1 MIGVIIPGSPIITG
15 GPLTSTNVAIDIQN
29 PRIINNITLFQT
41 EALPDGTGAAI
52 YYSTPPYES
61 LQFIGCV
68 CNIRPS
74 DVFYTGWS
82 LNPNV
87 NMFQQ
92 IKLCVKLDKLSNL
105 KMALE
110 EKKDENEL
118 EEDKFIKNV
127 EKINVYQLQHK
138 YLFPICLLGEAGVG
152 KTSLLTRFCDNSFK
166 ERYNNTIGV
175 DFRVITLKY
184 KNIISKIHIWDTAGQ
199 ERFRSLAL
207 NYINNSQGFIFVYDI
222 TNRESFNNIENWVN
236 LALEKNN
243 KNICNFLVG
252 NKTDKEAERK
262 VSVKEGEILAKEKN
276 FFFLETS
283 AKTDDNVQKLFYY
296 CLYRLIEYYKKHEYI
311 ENSQISLSNSNTE
324 EISTIRQP
332 ESKCSC

>member
-1 MIGVIIPGSPIITG
+1 
-15 GPLTSTNVAIDIQN
+15 
-29 PRIINNITLFQT
+29 
-41 EALPDGTGAAI
+41 
-52 YYSTPPYES
+52 
-61 LQFIGCV
+61 
-68 CNIRPS
+68 
-74 DVFYTGWS
+74 
-82 LNPNV
+82 
-87 NMFQQ
+87 
-92 IKLCVKLDKLSNL
+92 
-105 KMALE
+105 MALE

-118 EEDKFIKNV
+118 EEDKFIKDV
-127 EKINVYQLQHK
+127 EKINDYQLQHK

-311 ENSQISLSNSNTE
+311 ENSQISLSNSNIE

>member
-1 MIGVIIPGSPIITG
+1 
-15 GPLTSTNVAIDIQN
+15 
-29 PRIINNITLFQT
+29 
-41 EALPDGTGAAI
+41 
-52 YYSTPPYES
+52 
-61 LQFIGCV
+61 
-68 CNIRPS
+68 
-74 DVFYTGWS
+74 
-82 LNPNV
+82 
-87 NMFQQ
+87 
-92 IKLCVKLDKLSNL
+92 
-105 KMALE
+105 MALE

-118 EEDKFIKNV
+118 EEDKFIKDV
-127 EKINVYQLQHK
+127 EKINDYQLQHK

-222 TNRESFNNIENWVN
+222 TNRESFNNVENWVN

>member
-1 MIGVIIPGSPIITG
+1 
-15 GPLTSTNVAIDIQN
+15 
-29 PRIINNITLFQT
+29 
-41 EALPDGTGAAI
+41 
-52 YYSTPPYES
+52 
-61 LQFIGCV
+61 
-68 CNIRPS
+68 
-74 DVFYTGWS
+74 
-82 LNPNV
+82 
-87 NMFQQ
+87 
-92 IKLCVKLDKLSNL
+92 
-105 KMALE
+105 MALE

-118 EEDKFIKNV
+118 EEDKFIKDV
-127 EKINVYQLQHK
+127 EKINDYQLQHK

>member
-1 MIGVIIPGSPIITG
+1 
-15 GPLTSTNVAIDIQN
+15 
-29 PRIINNITLFQT
+29 
-41 EALPDGTGAAI
+41 
-52 YYSTPPYES
+52 
-61 LQFIGCV
+61 
-68 CNIRPS
+68 
-74 DVFYTGWS
+74 
-82 LNPNV
+82 
-87 NMFQQ
+87 
-92 IKLCVKLDKLSNL
+92 
-105 KMALE
+105 MALE

-127 EKINVYQLQHK
+127 EKINDYQLQHK

-222 TNRESFNNIENWVN
+222 TNRESFNNVENWVN

-243 KNICNFLVG
+243 KNICNFLVV
-252 NKTDKEAERK
+252 NKTDK
-262 VSVKEGEILAKEKN
+262 
-276 FFFLETS
+276 
-283 AKTDDNVQKLFYY
+283 
-296 CLYRLIEYYKKHEYI
+296 
-311 ENSQISLSNSNTE
+311 
-324 EISTIRQP
+324 
-332 ESKCSC
+332 

>member
-1 MIGVIIPGSPIITG
+1 M
-15 GPLTSTNVAIDIQN
+15 D
-29 PRIINNITLFQT
+29 
-41 EALPDGTGAAI
+41 
-52 YYSTPPYES
+52 
-61 LQFIGCV
+61 
-68 CNIRPS
+68 
-74 DVFYTGWS
+74 
-82 LNPNV
+82 
-87 NMFQQ
+87 
-92 IKLCVKLDKLSNL
+92 
-105 KMALE
+105 LE

-127 EKINVYQLQHK
+127 EKIYDYQQQHK

-175 DFRVITLKY
+175 DFRVITLKC

>member
-1 MIGVIIPGSPIITG
+1 
-15 GPLTSTNVAIDIQN
+15 
-29 PRIINNITLFQT
+29 
-41 EALPDGTGAAI
+41 
-52 YYSTPPYES
+52 
-61 LQFIGCV
+61 
-68 CNIRPS
+68 
-74 DVFYTGWS
+74 
-82 LNPNV
+82 
-87 NMFQQ
+87 
-92 IKLCVKLDKLSNL
+92 
-105 KMALE
+105 MALE

-127 EKINVYQLQHK
+127 EKINDYQLQHK

-222 TNRESFNNIENWVN
+222 TNRESFNNVENWVN

-243 KNICNFLVG
+243 KNI
-252 NKTDKEAERK
+252 
-262 VSVKEGEILAKEKN
+262 SN
-276 FFFLETS
+276 FFYFR
-283 AKTDDNVQKLFYY
+283 NF
-296 CLYRLIEYYKKHEYI
+296 IMFFI
-311 ENSQISLSNSNTE
+311 I
-324 EISTIRQP
+324 
-332 ESKCSC
+332 

>member
-1 MIGVIIPGSPIITG
+1 
-15 GPLTSTNVAIDIQN
+15 
-29 PRIINNITLFQT
+29 
-41 EALPDGTGAAI
+41 
-52 YYSTPPYES
+52 
-61 LQFIGCV
+61 
-68 CNIRPS
+68 
-74 DVFYTGWS
+74 
-82 LNPNV
+82 
-87 NMFQQ
+87 
-92 IKLCVKLDKLSNL
+92 
-105 KMALE
+105 MALE

-127 EKINVYQLQHK
+127 EKINDYQLQHK

-296 CLYRLIEYYKKHEYI
+296 CLYRLIEYYKKHEYV

>member
-1 MIGVIIPGSPIITG
+1 
-15 GPLTSTNVAIDIQN
+15 
-29 PRIINNITLFQT
+29 
-41 EALPDGTGAAI
+41 
-52 YYSTPPYES
+52 
-61 LQFIGCV
+61 
-68 CNIRPS
+68 
-74 DVFYTGWS
+74 
-82 LNPNV
+82 
-87 NMFQQ
+87 
-92 IKLCVKLDKLSNL
+92 
-105 KMALE
+105 MALE

-118 EEDKFIKNV
+118 EEDKFIKDV
-127 EKINVYQLQHK
+127 EKINDYQLQHK

-175 DFRVITLKY
+175 DFRVITLKC

-222 TNRESFNNIENWVN
+222 TNRESFNNVENWVN

-296 CLYRLIEYYKKHEYI
+296 CLYRLIKYYKKHEYI

>member
-1 MIGVIIPGSPIITG
+1 MS
-15 GPLTSTNVAIDIQN
+15 
-29 PRIINNITLFQT
+29 
-41 EALPDGTGAAI
+41 
-52 YYSTPPYES
+52 
-61 LQFIGCV
+61 
-68 CNIRPS
+68 
-74 DVFYTGWS
+74 
-82 LNPNV
+82 
-87 NMFQQ
+87 
-92 IKLCVKLDKLSNL
+92 
-105 KMALE
+105 LE

-127 EKINVYQLQHK
+127 EKINDYQLQHK

-175 DFRVITLKY
+175 DFRVITLKC

-222 TNRESFNNIENWVN
+222 TNRESFNNVENWVN

>member
-1 MIGVIIPGSPIITG
+1 
-15 GPLTSTNVAIDIQN
+15 
-29 PRIINNITLFQT
+29 
-41 EALPDGTGAAI
+41 
-52 YYSTPPYES
+52 
-61 LQFIGCV
+61 
-68 CNIRPS
+68 
-74 DVFYTGWS
+74 
-82 LNPNV
+82 
-87 NMFQQ
+87 
-92 IKLCVKLDKLSNL
+92 
-105 KMALE
+105 MALE

-127 EKINVYQLQHK
+127 EKINDYQLKHK

-175 DFRVITLKY
+175 DFRVITLKC

-222 TNRESFNNIENWVN
+222 TNRESFNNVENWVN

>member
-1 MIGVIIPGSPIITG
+1 
-15 GPLTSTNVAIDIQN
+15 
-29 PRIINNITLFQT
+29 
-41 EALPDGTGAAI
+41 
-52 YYSTPPYES
+52 
-61 LQFIGCV
+61 
-68 CNIRPS
+68 
-74 DVFYTGWS
+74 
-82 LNPNV
+82 
-87 NMFQQ
+87 
-92 IKLCVKLDKLSNL
+92 
-105 KMALE
+105 MALE

-127 EKINVYQLQHK
+127 EKINDYQLQHK

-222 TNRESFNNIENWVN
+222 TNRESFNNVENWVN

-252 NKTDKEAERK
+252 NKTDKEDERK

>member
-1 MIGVIIPGSPIITG
+1 
-15 GPLTSTNVAIDIQN
+15 
-29 PRIINNITLFQT
+29 
-41 EALPDGTGAAI
+41 
-52 YYSTPPYES
+52 
-61 LQFIGCV
+61 
-68 CNIRPS
+68 
-74 DVFYTGWS
+74 
-82 LNPNV
+82 
-87 NMFQQ
+87 
-92 IKLCVKLDKLSNL
+92 
-105 KMALE
+105 MALE

-127 EKINVYQLQHK
+127 EKINDYQLKHK

-296 CLYRLIEYYKKHEYI
+296 CLYRLIEYYKKHEYV

>member
-1 MIGVIIPGSPIITG
+1 
-15 GPLTSTNVAIDIQN
+15 
-29 PRIINNITLFQT
+29 
-41 EALPDGTGAAI
+41 
-52 YYSTPPYES
+52 
-61 LQFIGCV
+61 
-68 CNIRPS
+68 
-74 DVFYTGWS
+74 
-82 LNPNV
+82 
-87 NMFQQ
+87 
-92 IKLCVKLDKLSNL
+92 
-105 KMALE
+105 MALE

-127 EKINVYQLQHK
+127 EKINDYQLQHK

-222 TNRESFNNIENWVN
+222 TNRESFNNVENWVN

-296 CLYRLIEYYKKHEYI
+296 FLYRLIEYYKKHEYI

>member
-1 MIGVIIPGSPIITG
+1 
-15 GPLTSTNVAIDIQN
+15 
-29 PRIINNITLFQT
+29 
-41 EALPDGTGAAI
+41 
-52 YYSTPPYES
+52 
-61 LQFIGCV
+61 
-68 CNIRPS
+68 
-74 DVFYTGWS
+74 
-82 LNPNV
+82 
-87 NMFQQ
+87 
-92 IKLCVKLDKLSNL
+92 
-105 KMALE
+105 MALE

-127 EKINVYQLQHK
+127 EKINDYQLKHK

>member
-1 MIGVIIPGSPIITG
+1 
-15 GPLTSTNVAIDIQN
+15 
-29 PRIINNITLFQT
+29 
-41 EALPDGTGAAI
+41 
-52 YYSTPPYES
+52 
-61 LQFIGCV
+61 
-68 CNIRPS
+68 
-74 DVFYTGWS
+74 
-82 LNPNV
+82 
-87 NMFQQ
+87 
-92 IKLCVKLDKLSNL
+92 
-105 KMALE
+105 MALE

-118 EEDKFIKNV
+118 EEDKFIKDV
-127 EKINVYQLQHK
+127 EKINDYQLQHK

-175 DFRVITLKY
+175 DFRVITLKC

-252 NKTDKEAERK
+252 NKTDKEDERK

>member
-1 MIGVIIPGSPIITG
+1 
-15 GPLTSTNVAIDIQN
+15 
-29 PRIINNITLFQT
+29 
-41 EALPDGTGAAI
+41 
-52 YYSTPPYES
+52 
-61 LQFIGCV
+61 
-68 CNIRPS
+68 
-74 DVFYTGWS
+74 
-82 LNPNV
+82 
-87 NMFQQ
+87 
-92 IKLCVKLDKLSNL
+92 
-105 KMALE
+105 MALE

-118 EEDKFIKNV
+118 EEDKFIKDV
-127 EKINVYQLQHK
+127 EKINDYQLQHK

-175 DFRVITLKY
+175 DFRVITLKC

-243 KNICNFLVG
+243 KNICNILVG

>member
-1 MIGVIIPGSPIITG
+1 
-15 GPLTSTNVAIDIQN
+15 
-29 PRIINNITLFQT
+29 
-41 EALPDGTGAAI
+41 
-52 YYSTPPYES
+52 
-61 LQFIGCV
+61 
-68 CNIRPS
+68 
-74 DVFYTGWS
+74 
-82 LNPNV
+82 
-87 NMFQQ
+87 
-92 IKLCVKLDKLSNL
+92 
-105 KMALE
+105 MALE

-127 EKINVYQLQHK
+127 EKINDYQLQHK

-222 TNRESFNNIENWVN
+222 TNRESFNNVENWVN

-324 EISTIRQP
+324 EISTMRQP

>member
-1 MIGVIIPGSPIITG
+1 
-15 GPLTSTNVAIDIQN
+15 
-29 PRIINNITLFQT
+29 
-41 EALPDGTGAAI
+41 
-52 YYSTPPYES
+52 
-61 LQFIGCV
+61 
-68 CNIRPS
+68 
-74 DVFYTGWS
+74 
-82 LNPNV
+82 
-87 NMFQQ
+87 
-92 IKLCVKLDKLSNL
+92 
-105 KMALE
+105 MALE

-127 EKINVYQLQHK
+127 VKINDYQLQHK

-175 DFRVITLKY
+175 DFRVITLKC

-222 TNRESFNNIENWVN
+222 TNRESFNNVENWVN

-324 EISTIRQP
+324 EISTMRQP

>member
-1 MIGVIIPGSPIITG
+1 
-15 GPLTSTNVAIDIQN
+15 
-29 PRIINNITLFQT
+29 
-41 EALPDGTGAAI
+41 
-52 YYSTPPYES
+52 
-61 LQFIGCV
+61 
-68 CNIRPS
+68 
-74 DVFYTGWS
+74 
-82 LNPNV
+82 
-87 NMFQQ
+87 
-92 IKLCVKLDKLSNL
+92 
-105 KMALE
+105 MALE

-118 EEDKFIKNV
+118 EEDKFIKDV
-127 EKINVYQLQHK
+127 EKINDYQLQHK

-222 TNRESFNNIENWVN
+222 TNRESFNNVENWVN

-276 FFFLETS
+276 FFFGNFC
-283 AKTDDNVQKLFYY
+283 KN
-296 CLYRLIEYYKKHEYI
+296 R
-311 ENSQISLSNSNTE
+311 
-324 EISTIRQP
+324 
-332 ESKCSC
+332 

>member
-1 MIGVIIPGSPIITG
+1 
-15 GPLTSTNVAIDIQN
+15 
-29 PRIINNITLFQT
+29 
-41 EALPDGTGAAI
+41 
-52 YYSTPPYES
+52 
-61 LQFIGCV
+61 
-68 CNIRPS
+68 
-74 DVFYTGWS
+74 
-82 LNPNV
+82 
-87 NMFQQ
+87 
-92 IKLCVKLDKLSNL
+92 
-105 KMALE
+105 MALE

-127 EKINVYQLQHK
+127 EKINDYQLQHK

-222 TNRESFNNIENWVN
+222 TNRESFNNVENWVN

-296 CLYRLIEYYKKHEYI
+296 CLYRLIEYYKKHEYV

>member
-1 MIGVIIPGSPIITG
+1 
-15 GPLTSTNVAIDIQN
+15 
-29 PRIINNITLFQT
+29 
-41 EALPDGTGAAI
+41 
-52 YYSTPPYES
+52 
-61 LQFIGCV
+61 
-68 CNIRPS
+68 
-74 DVFYTGWS
+74 
-82 LNPNV
+82 
-87 NMFQQ
+87 
-92 IKLCVKLDKLSNL
+92 
-105 KMALE
+105 MALE

-127 EKINVYQLQHK
+127 EKINDYQLQHK

-175 DFRVITLKY
+175 DFRVITLKC

-222 TNRESFNNIENWVN
+222 TNRESFNNVENWVN

-324 EISTIRQP
+324 EISTMRQP

>member
-1 MIGVIIPGSPIITG
+1 
-15 GPLTSTNVAIDIQN
+15 
-29 PRIINNITLFQT
+29 
-41 EALPDGTGAAI
+41 
-52 YYSTPPYES
+52 
-61 LQFIGCV
+61 
-68 CNIRPS
+68 
-74 DVFYTGWS
+74 
-82 LNPNV
+82 
-87 NMFQQ
+87 
-92 IKLCVKLDKLSNL
+92 
-105 KMALE
+105 MALE

-118 EEDKFIKNV
+118 EEDKFIKDV
-127 EKINVYQLQHK
+127 EKINDYQLQHK

-222 TNRESFNNIENWVN
+222 TNRESFNNVENWVN

-296 CLYRLIEYYKKHEYI
+296 CLYRLIEYYKKHEYV

>member
-1 MIGVIIPGSPIITG
+1 
-15 GPLTSTNVAIDIQN
+15 
-29 PRIINNITLFQT
+29 
-41 EALPDGTGAAI
+41 
-52 YYSTPPYES
+52 
-61 LQFIGCV
+61 
-68 CNIRPS
+68 
-74 DVFYTGWS
+74 
-82 LNPNV
+82 
-87 NMFQQ
+87 
-92 IKLCVKLDKLSNL
+92 
-105 KMALE
+105 MALE

-118 EEDKFIKNV
+118 EEDKFIKDV
-127 EKINVYQLQHK
+127 EKINDYQLQHK
-138 YLFPICLLGEAGVG
+138 YLFPICLLGGAGVG

-222 TNRESFNNIENWVN
+222 TNRESFNNVENWVN

-296 CLYRLIEYYKKHEYI
+296 CLYRLIEYYKKHEYV

>member
-1 MIGVIIPGSPIITG
+1 
-15 GPLTSTNVAIDIQN
+15 
-29 PRIINNITLFQT
+29 
-41 EALPDGTGAAI
+41 
-52 YYSTPPYES
+52 
-61 LQFIGCV
+61 
-68 CNIRPS
+68 
-74 DVFYTGWS
+74 
-82 LNPNV
+82 
-87 NMFQQ
+87 
-92 IKLCVKLDKLSNL
+92 
-105 KMALE
+105 MALE
-110 EKKDENEL
+110 EKRDENEL

-127 EKINVYQLQHK
+127 EKINDYQLQHK

-222 TNRESFNNIENWVN
+222 TNRESFNNVENWVN

-296 CLYRLIEYYKKHEYI
+296 CLYRLIEYYKKHEYV

>member
-1 MIGVIIPGSPIITG
+1 
-15 GPLTSTNVAIDIQN
+15 
-29 PRIINNITLFQT
+29 
-41 EALPDGTGAAI
+41 
-52 YYSTPPYES
+52 
-61 LQFIGCV
+61 
-68 CNIRPS
+68 
-74 DVFYTGWS
+74 
-82 LNPNV
+82 
-87 NMFQQ
+87 
-92 IKLCVKLDKLSNL
+92 
-105 KMALE
+105 MALE

-127 EKINVYQLQHK
+127 EKINDYQLKHK

-175 DFRVITLKY
+175 DFRVITLKC

>member
-1 MIGVIIPGSPIITG
+1 
-15 GPLTSTNVAIDIQN
+15 
-29 PRIINNITLFQT
+29 
-41 EALPDGTGAAI
+41 
-52 YYSTPPYES
+52 
-61 LQFIGCV
+61 
-68 CNIRPS
+68 
-74 DVFYTGWS
+74 
-82 LNPNV
+82 
-87 NMFQQ
+87 
-92 IKLCVKLDKLSNL
+92 
-105 KMALE
+105 MALE

>member
-1 MIGVIIPGSPIITG
+1 
-15 GPLTSTNVAIDIQN
+15 
-29 PRIINNITLFQT
+29 
-41 EALPDGTGAAI
+41 
-52 YYSTPPYES
+52 
-61 LQFIGCV
+61 
-68 CNIRPS
+68 
-74 DVFYTGWS
+74 
-82 LNPNV
+82 
-87 NMFQQ
+87 
-92 IKLCVKLDKLSNL
+92 
-105 KMALE
+105 MALE

-118 EEDKFIKNV
+118 EEDKFIKDV
-127 EKINVYQLQHK
+127 EKINDYQLQNK

-175 DFRVITLKY
+175 DFRVITLKC

-324 EISTIRQP
+324 EISTMRQP